1 MGYLTSFLH
10 LNNERSYMN
19 YFTKWSLLF
28 SLPVV
33 LITGQVSDAAESDAK
48 WSAKQL
54 SEKELLAAARQIDIR
69 VKKIYDKKNAEQPAD
84 ASDSVFLRRSF
95 LLAVGRIPTVEEAR
109 VYLESDDPNKRVLLV
124 RYLMNSK
131 GYQSHMSNWLVD
143 MLRVQEN
150 FQRRY
155 SAAPYMDW
163 VRQAVADN
171 MPFDVLTRELLSAEG
186 MLWENGAVG
195 YYIRDKGMPLDN
207 LSNTMRLF

>member
-1 MGYLTSFLH
+1 
-10 LNNERSYMN
+10 MN

-143 MLRVQEN
+143 MLRVQEK
-150 FQRRY
+150 FAT
-155 SAAPYMDW
+155 SLFCGALHGLGAAGCG
-163 VRQAVADN
+163 R
-171 MPFDVLTRELLSAEG
+171 
-186 MLWENGAVG
+186 
-195 YYIRDKGMPLDN
+195 
-207 LSNTMRLF
+207 

>member
-1 MGYLTSFLH
+1 
-10 LNNERSYMN
+10 
-19 YFTKWSLLF
+19 
-28 SLPVV
+28 
-33 LITGQVSDAAESDAK
+33 
-48 WSAKQL
+48 
-54 SEKELLAAARQIDIR
+54 
-69 VKKIYDKKNAEQPAD
+69 
-84 ASDSVFLRRSF
+84 
-95 LLAVGRIPTVEEAR
+95 
-109 VYLESDDPNKRVLLV
+109 
-124 RYLMNSK
+124 
-131 GYQSHMSNWLVD
+131 MSNWLVD

-207 LSNTMRLF
+207 LSNTMRLFPRYSHGVCTVP

>member
-1 MGYLTSFLH
+1 
-10 LNNERSYMN
+10 MN
-19 YFTKWSLLF
+19 YRTLLSLLYCLSGF
-28 SLPVV
+28 LAVIPTAYAAATDKSQWAKPLP
-33 LITGQVSDAAESDAK
+33 E
-48 WSAKQL
+48 
-54 SEKELLAAARQIDIR
+54 EKLLAAARQIDIR
-69 VKKIYDKKNAEQPAD
+69 VKKIYDKKDAKQPAD

-131 GYQSHMSNWLVD
+131 GYKSHMSNWLMD
-143 MLRVQEN
+143 MLRVQEK

-207 LSNTMRLF
+207 LSNTMRLFLGTRMELSLIHI